1 MDDDDDQSV
10 ERNIH
15 PAALKPIWRAAG
27 TRAGEHQSETAD
39 TMVPAHHSASLQRIR
54 RSHLPDHWS
63 CTFTQEERHLTVKGK
78 HSAKSLEDLEKYTA
92 SRVSKQGKMIFE
104 TDGMVLIGG
113 ITAKASRG
121 KAVSEE
127 ESLRTARKKIKHFLS
142 QVRLS
147 SGSHAPRRLR
157 PLPRPQRERKAGGH
171 DLHPTGETPCGM
183 TRKCAPLQDYGKA
196 LLMFRRRDAYQDG
209 TVTRGD
215 FKDVL
220 RALSVGLTDAQEPPY
235 LPPPT

>member
-1 MDDDDDQSV
+1 M
-10 ERNIH
+10 
-15 PAALKPIWRAAG
+15 
-27 TRAGEHQSETAD
+27 
-39 TMVPAHHSASLQRIR
+39 
-54 RSHLPDHWS
+54 
-63 CTFTQEERHLTVKGK
+63 KGK

-113 ITAKASRG
+113 ITSKVSRG

-142 QVRLS
+142 QVRLA
-147 SGSHAPRRLR
+147 SGSHAQRRLR
-157 PLPRPQRERKAGGH
+157 PLPRPQRELQAGGH
-171 DLHPTGETPCGM
+171 DLHPTGETPCEM

-220 RALSVGLTDAQEPPY
+220 GALSVGLTDAQERFSPIPFPPAKCSGAGLSSAGGRAAHAGARAGY
-235 LPPPT
+235 GRDPRAALDGGHYERRREAEGRLRGRDLVHRVSETVRARRLVRGEG